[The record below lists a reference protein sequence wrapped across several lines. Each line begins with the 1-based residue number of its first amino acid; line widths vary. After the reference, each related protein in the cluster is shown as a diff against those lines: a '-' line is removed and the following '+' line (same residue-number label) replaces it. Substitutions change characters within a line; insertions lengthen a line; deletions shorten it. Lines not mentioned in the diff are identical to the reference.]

1 MSLTNPNPISFGN
14 WTSMY
19 VCTRTQKYN
28 TCGFTLWR
36 RSSTHSGTDQEKEEW
51 LPDTP
56 LFRVWSENLK
66 IYIYSQT
73 LCSQENTILTLFFT
87 FYYIPTVMW
96 QFFEFFSAGFFRVYF
111 SYLKILWNFLYDK
124 TLLSVVYLLF
134 MILDHG
140 WNRVKWLE
148 EGVHFHAT
156 SRESN

>member
-1 MSLTNPNPISFGN
+1 MYKNSKIQHLRLHTVKTIECTQWDRSRKRGMVARYSPFKSLIRKFKRI
-14 WTSMY
+14 Y
-19 VCTRTQKYN
+19 LHKHCAARRTPFLLS
-28 TCGFTLWR
+28 CLHFT
-36 RSSTHSGTDQEKEEW
+36 
-51 LPDTP
+51 
-56 LFRVWSENLK
+56 
-66 IYIYSQT
+66 IY
-73 LCSQENTILTLFFT
+73 L
-87 FYYIPTVMW
+87 TVMW

>member
-1 MSLTNPNPISFGN
+1 MEIELVC
-14 WTSMY
+14 MY

-66 IYIYSQT
+66 IYIYTNIVQPGEHHSY
-73 LCSQENTILTLFFT
+73 TLF
-87 FYYIPTVMW
+87 YILLYTYVLTW

-124 TLLSVVYLLF
+124 TLFSVVYLLF

-140 WNRVKWLE
+140 WNRVKWL
-148 EGVHFHAT
+148 
-156 SRESN
+156 